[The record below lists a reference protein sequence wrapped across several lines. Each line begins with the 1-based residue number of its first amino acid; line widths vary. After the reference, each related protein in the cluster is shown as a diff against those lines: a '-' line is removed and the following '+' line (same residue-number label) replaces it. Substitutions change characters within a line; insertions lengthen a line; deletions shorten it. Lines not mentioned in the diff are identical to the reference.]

1 MPGIPPNPVDKSQ
14 YTGLINGVPL
24 VLEYDNATQG
34 YKLVVAQ
41 EYAVNF
47 MISGIVSL
55 EAGDIE
61 IGAVEIKD
69 HTTDDRAHVDTSHLL
84 HVCIASGTFLAL
96 GLIFSEY
103 AEDSAHVSGDIGQF
117 VLGVRHEARTS
128 MVDADG
134 DYAGFL
140 FNQFGD
146 LKVWLTGSYVISDT
160 ELPPA
165 AVLSDDFANPT
176 APAVGAFN
184 MGYYPESGTWSRLT
198 VDANDYLEV
207 TLGTR
212 LSHTLDSIRIGD
224 GTDLVGVTADG
235 CLQTQICTGTVVA
248 DTELPA
254 PLALADN
261 IANPT
266 APAVGGYLMAYD
278 EPNTQWVRARSS
290 DITGNLLDSENSPA
304 IATAAVL
311 YARRD
316 EPDPTTALLGLSC
329 RAGLRRNELWV
340 YTSGSCV
347 FVDSELPAAA
357 ALGDAVANPTA
368 PAVGAFGMAYND
380 DDAEWERIRNEG
392 ASGSFAIR
400 TSIWGWN
407 GSAMER
413 VQSVDGRLQV
423 DAELVTGSIV
433 GLAGQTKP
441 IERDI
446 INITG
451 SAGDYMLVTGTAG
464 ERVKVMEV
472 MLITSADTEVIFKSG
487 FTGTWLTGKLSL
499 PSDGDGFYCGAP
511 ATPDLFHFQTESG
524 QILVLTLVAG
534 AQIGGWINW
543 YDE

>member
-41 EYAVNF
+41 EYSVNF
-47 MISGIVSL
+47 MISGVVSL

-69 HTTDDRAHVDTSHLL
+69 YATDDRAHVDTSHLL
-84 HVCIASGTFLAL
+84 HVCVASGTFLAL

-103 AEDSAHVSGDIGQF
+103 AEDAAHVSGDIGQF
-117 VLGVRHEARTS
+117 ILGVRHEARTS
-128 MVDADG
+128 MVTADG

-146 LKVWLTGSYVISDT
+146 LKVWQTGSYVIADT

-165 AVLSDDFANPT
+165 AALSDVF
-176 APAVGAFN
+176 
-184 MGYYPESGTWSRLT
+184 
-198 VDANDYLEV
+198 
-207 TLGTR
+207 
-212 LSHTLDSIRIGD
+212 
-224 GTDLVGVTADG
+224 
-235 CLQTQICTGTVVA
+235 
-248 DTELPA
+248 
-254 PLALADN
+254 
-261 IANPT
+261 ANPT

-316 EPDPTTALLGLSC
+316 EPDPLTTLLGLSC

-340 YTSGSCV
+340 YTSGSSV
-347 FVDSELPAAA
+347 YSDTELPAAA

-392 ASGSFAIR
+392 ASGSYAVR
-400 TSIWGWN
+400 TSLWAWN
-407 GSAMER
+407 GSAMQR
-413 VQSVDGRLQV
+413 VQMDTSGNLMVNLGVRLDSTNDSVEADL
-423 DAELVTGSIV
+423 ATGSIV

-472 MLITSADTEVIFKSG
+472 MLIASADTEVIFKSS

-499 PSDGDGFYCGAP
+499 PSDGDGFFCGAP

-524 QILVLTLVAG
+524 QILVLTLTSG